1 MSLIDYVD
9 SQLDYGYLGP
19 GGGALTQDEENAAAT
34 EWWDVTTTTTTG
46 GPTTAEQQGSSQG
59 RDDASSAWGRG
70 ARKQPALG
78 NDNETTEDP
87 EDTEGDLLEQPELRH
102 RPSLAGVQG
111 LVWHA
116 QVVRDDFQD
125 PKHCLPD
132 GSLKPRRPVPQ
143 VRSSDFF
150 PKLRLTE
157 KGKWVFPGSLNA
169 WPALRNLEVSIAQ
182 PVAARQDMNRNSR
195 SVERWPAAR
204 VPAPSLFVCFLV
216 RVYFFVVL

>member
-9 SQLDYGYLGP
+9 SQLDYGYLCP
-19 GGGALTQDEENAAAT
+19 SGALTQDEENAAAT
-34 EWWDVTTTTTTG
+34 EWDVADNAKTSEEQG
-46 GPTTAEQQGSSQG
+46 GQAAGA
-59 RDDASSAWGRG
+59 D
-70 ARKQPALG
+70 ARKGGAGQQQRGDDEA
-78 NDNETTEDP
+78 EDA
-87 EDTEGDLLEQPELRH
+87 DLEQPDLRH

-116 QVVRDDFQD
+116 KVVRDDFQD

-157 KGKWVFPGSLNA
+157 NGKWVFPGPLNA
-169 WPALRNLEVSIAQ
+169 WPALRNLEVRVGH
-182 PVAARQDMNRNSR
+182 PVNHTHTHTSVTTKQTNHKKLFR
-195 SVERWPAAR
+195 SERLHACLCACLGR
-204 VPAPSLFVCFLV
+204 EF
-216 RVYFFVVL
+216 